1 MNKTLLKF
9 LVGLIAFA
17 LAVCAAFFS
26 IAGLAKLFAGA
37 ATAVIIMASTLE
49 ASKLVIASF
58 LYQYWETVSKALR
71 AYLLTAVTIIAIIT
85 SIGIYGYLSGAY
97 QETKSKYDLT
107 RTLTDSLSTQKSFY
121 QSSVDNFKLQLDSKN
136 AQLSNL
142 TSIRNSQ
149 ENRATQLVTSNQSS
163 NSADK
168 SARRTD
174 SSIKLLN
181 AEIDDLNKKLIAYT
195 DSVSKVSVAITKA
208 SLQSDLS
215 SELGSLTYISKILNV
230 PMDNIVNVLILLFI
244 IVFDPL
250 AICMVL
256 AFNFM
261 NQKDP
266 PIAIEVFEPK
276 INFPEDLPTEIEE
289 ELLSE
294 TAAEP
299 VAQEIVDE
307 NDSEPQI
314 VKNEEI
320 TPVIEDK
327 KPDIYDEQDEWRRR
341 KLHEKLQRTYSG
353 AVSTDTKTY

>member
-9 LVGLIAFA
+9 LVGLIALA

-37 ATAVIIMASTLE
+37 AIAVIIMASILE

-58 LYQYWETVSKALR
+58 LYQYWDTVSKALR

-136 AQLSNL
+136 TQLSNL

-163 NSADK
+163 NSADR

-181 AEIDDLNKKLIAYT
+181 DEIDALNKKLITYS

-208 SLQSDLS
+208 SLKNDLS
-215 SELGSLTYISKILNV
+215 SELGSLSYISKILNV

-261 NQKDP
+261 NRKEES
-266 PIAIEVFEPK
+266 PIIEIVNDNIDNEPK
-276 INFPEDLPTEIEE
+276 INFPEDLPTET
-289 ELLSE
+289 ELEPLEPTIIVEAE
-294 TAAEP
+294 TIP
-299 VAQEIVDE
+299 QETT
-307 NDSEPQI
+307 ND
-314 VKNEEI
+314 EI
-320 TPVIEDK
+320 TPVTDANTAPIID
-327 KPDIYDEQDEWRRR
+327 DQDEWRRR
-341 KLHEKLQRTYSG
+341 KLHEKLQRTYTG
-353 AVSTDTKTY
+353 GVSAN

>member
-1 MNKTLLKF
+1 MNKTLLKY
-9 LVGLIAFA
+9 LVGFIALS

-49 ASKLVIASF
+49 ASKLIIASF
-58 LYQYWETVSKALR
+58 LYQYWDKVSKVLR
-71 AYLLTAVTIIAIIT
+71 AYLLIAVTIIAVIT

-97 QETKSKYDLT
+97 QETKTKYDLT
-107 RTLTDSLSTQKSFY
+107 QTLTDSLTTQKTFY

-149 ENRATQLVTSNQSS
+149 ENRATQLVTSKQSS
-163 NSADK
+163 NSADR

-174 SSIKLLN
+174 LN
-181 AEIDDLNKKLIAYT
+181 MKVLNSEIDDLNKKLIAYS

-208 SLQSDLS
+208 SLKNDLS
-215 SELGSLTYISKILNV
+215 SELGSLSYISKILNV
-230 PMDNIVNVLILLFI
+230 PMDSIVNILILLFI

-261 NQKDP
+261 NQKEEL
-266 PIAIEVFEPK
+266 PIAIE
-276 INFPEDLPTEIEE
+276 
-289 ELLSE
+289 LS
-294 TAAEP
+294 
-299 VAQEIVDE
+299 
-307 NDSEPQI
+307 
-314 VKNEEI
+314 
-320 TPVIEDK
+320 
-327 KPDIYDEQDEWRRR
+327 
-341 KLHEKLQRTYSG
+341 
-353 AVSTDTKTY
+353 

>member
-1 MNKTLLKF
+1 MNKILLKY
-9 LVGLIAFA
+9 LVGLIALA

-163 NSADK
+163 NSADR

-181 AEIDDLNKKLIAYT
+181 AEIDDLNKKLITYS

-208 SLQSDLS
+208 SLKNDLS
-215 SELGSLTYISKILNV
+215 SELGSLSYISKILNV
-230 PMDNIVNVLILLFI
+230 PMDSIVNVLILLFI

-261 NQKDP
+261 NRKEDALVEELP
-266 PIAIEVFEPK
+266 VDNIEPEMK
-276 INFPEDLPTEIEE
+276 INFPEDLPTQTEE
-289 ELLSE
+289 EPL
-294 TAAEP
+294 EP
-299 VAQEIVDE
+299 TVIVEAEIVPTE
-307 NDSEPQI
+307 TTIN
-314 VKNEEI
+314 EI
-320 TPVIEDK
+320 TPVTDANTTPTI
-327 KPDIYDEQDEWRRR
+327 DEQDEWRRK
-341 KLHEKLQRTYSG
+341 KLHEKMQRLYTG
-353 AVSTDTKTY
+353 AVTTDSKTY

>member
-1 MNKTLLKF
+1 MNKILLKY
-9 LVGLIAFA
+9 LVGLIALA

-58 LYQYWETVSKALR
+58 LYQYWDTVSKALR

-163 NSADK
+163 NSADR

-181 AEIDDLNKKLIAYT
+181 AEIDDLNKKLITYS

-208 SLQSDLS
+208 SLKNDLS
-215 SELGSLTYISKILNV
+215 SELGSLSYISKILNV

-256 AFNFM
+256 VFNFM
-261 NQKDP
+261 NRKEEIP
-266 PIAIEVFEPK
+266 NIAITSDNTDSEPK
-276 INFPEDLPTEIEE
+276 INFPADLPEETELEPLEPTIIVEA
-289 ELLSE
+289 E
-294 TAAEP
+294 TVPTETTNDEINPVTDANTEP
-299 VAQEIVDE
+299 I
-307 NDSEPQI
+307 I
-314 VKNEEI
+314 
-320 TPVIEDK
+320 
-327 KPDIYDEQDEWRRR
+327 DEQDEWRRR
-341 KLHEKLQRTYSG
+341 KLREKMQRLYSG
-353 AVSTDTKTY
+353 AVTPDSKTY

>member
-1 MNKTLLKF
+1 MNKILLKY
-9 LVGLIAFA
+9 LVGLIALA

-163 NSADK
+163 NSADR

-181 AEIDDLNKKLIAYT
+181 AEIDDLNKKLITYS

-208 SLQSDLS
+208 SLKNDLS
-215 SELGSLTYISKILNV
+215 SELGSLSYISKILNV

-261 NQKDP
+261 NRKEDVLVEELP
-266 PIAIEVFEPK
+266 NDNIEPEMK
-276 INFPEDLPTEIEE
+276 INFPEDLPTQTEE
-289 ELLSE
+289 EPL
-294 TAAEP
+294 EP
-299 VAQEIVDE
+299 TVIVEAEIVPTE
-307 NDSEPQI
+307 TTIN
-314 VKNEEI
+314 EI
-320 TPVIEDK
+320 TPVTDANTTPTI
-327 KPDIYDEQDEWRRR
+327 DEQDEWRRK
-341 KLHEKLQRTYSG
+341 KLHEKMQRLYTG
-353 AVSTDTKTY
+353 AVTTDSKTY

>member
-1 MNKTLLKF
+1 MNKILLKY
-9 LVGLIAFA
+9 LVGFIAFS

-37 ATAVIIMASTLE
+37 ALAVIIMASTLE

-58 LYQYWETVSKALR
+58 LYQYWDTASKALR
-71 AYLLTAVTIIAIIT
+71 TYLLIAITIIALIT

-107 RTLTDSLSTQKSFY
+107 QTLTDSLTTQKLFY

-136 AQLSNL
+136 TQLSNL

-163 NSADK
+163 NSADR

-174 SSIKLLN
+174 SNIKSLN
-181 AEIDDLNKKLIAYT
+181 TEIDDLNRKLIAYS

-208 SLQSDLS
+208 SLKNDLS
-215 SELGSLTYISKILNV
+215 SELGSLSYISKILNV

-261 NQKDP
+261 NRKEELP
-266 PIAIEVFEPK
+266 LLEEMNETK
-276 INFPEDLPTEIEE
+276 INFPADLPTE
-289 ELLSE
+289 
-294 TAAEP
+294 TAEEP
-299 VAQEIVDE
+299 VAQDLVDT
-307 NDSEPQI
+307 DDTEPQI
-314 VKNEEI
+314 DEIQEI
-320 TPVIEDK
+320 TPVTEDIT
-327 KPDIYDEQDEWRRR
+327 PIIIDEQDEWRRR
-341 KLHEKLQRTYSG
+341 KLHEKLRKSYSG
-353 AVSTDTKTY
+353 VVYTEDTKTY

>member
-1 MNKTLLKF
+1 MNKILLKY
-9 LVGLIAFA
+9 LVGLIALA

-163 NSADK
+163 NSADR

-181 AEIDDLNKKLIAYT
+181 AEIDDLNKKLITYS

-208 SLQSDLS
+208 SLKNDLS
-215 SELGSLTYISKILNV
+215 SELGSLSYISKILNV

-261 NQKDP
+261 NRKEDVLVEELP
-266 PIAIEVFEPK
+266 NDNIEPEMK
-276 INFPEDLPTEIEE
+276 INFPEDLPTQTEE
-289 ELLSE
+289 EPLE
-294 TAAEP
+294 PTAIVEA
-299 VAQEIVDE
+299 EIVPTE
-307 NDSEPQI
+307 TTIN
-314 VKNEEI
+314 EI
-320 TPVIEDK
+320 TPVTDANTTPI
-327 KPDIYDEQDEWRRR
+327 IDEQDEWRRK
-341 KLHEKLQRTYSG
+341 KLHEKMQRLYTG
-353 AVSTDTKTY
+353 AVTTDSKTY